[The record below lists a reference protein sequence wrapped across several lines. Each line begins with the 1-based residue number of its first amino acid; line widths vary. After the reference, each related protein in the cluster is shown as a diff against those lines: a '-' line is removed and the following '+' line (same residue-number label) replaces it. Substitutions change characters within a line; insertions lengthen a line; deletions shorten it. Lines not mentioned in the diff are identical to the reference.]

1 MKKMKLLRTSLVA
14 LLLIMVMVGLSRASD
29 TTFNF
34 EGDGSLCVAFT
45 GYDVGLSSI
54 NSIVD
59 TNLGVRSDMLQ
70 FQGDFVSG
78 QQIANPVSVDRRVE
92 VAGGSVGF
100 DQTYQG
106 LGSYGMS
113 VEAYNGWGV
122 LHTHRVP
129 TTNNTTFYARA
140 TAFSDYTITQY
151 ASNDTPST
159 SLEVTESALAEDGA
173 GSSGMLVSWGPD
185 SLYDNSFWFLEEGWS
200 TEDRLDSISLYLST
214 YGFWALIRS
223 AWLIPAIIEIIEY
236 PEDAVLILK
245 EPRLTGYN
253 LWLLP

>member
-1 MKKMKLLRTSLVA
+1 MKLLETSLVA
-14 LLLIMVMVGLSRASD
+14 LLLVVLMVNLGRASN
-29 TTFNF
+29 TNVNF
-34 EGDGSLCVAFT
+34 EGDGSLCVSFS

-59 TNLGVRSDMLQ
+59 TNLGVRSDLLQ
-70 FQGDFVSG
+70 FQGDFVSC
-78 QQIANPVSVDRRVE
+78 QQIANPLSVDRFVE
-92 VAGGSVGF
+92 VVGGSAGF
-100 DQTYQG
+100 DQSYPG

-122 LHTHRVP
+122 LYTHRVP
-129 TTNNTTFYARA
+129 TPTDTTFYAGA
-140 TAFSDYTITQY
+140 TAFSDHTITQY

-159 SLEVTESALAEDGA
+159 SLAVTESSLAEDGA

-185 SLYDNSFWFLEEGWS
+185 SLYDNSFWFLDGGWD
-200 TEDRLDSISLYLST
+200 TENRLDSLSLYLSG

-223 AWLIPAIIEIIEY
+223 SWRIPAIIEIIEY